1 MAGHGSGA
9 EEVYKH
15 QVSINADQIT
25 EVDKDSIPS
34 GKLKTISMVQKFLI
48 KLFVGNLLP
57 VAGTIFDLRIPKI
70 LGEVIHKIPGYLGYD
85 HNFCVTKGSS
95 QENSFVARAV
105 HPPTGLRKLVETR
118 VNITLISVFIY
129 TNYEILCHPLF

>member
-1 MAGHGSGA
+1 MAGHGSGP

-34 GKLKTISMVQKFLI
+34 GRLKISLIVQKVLI
-48 KLFVGNLLP
+48 KFFAGNLLS

-70 LGEVIHKIPGYLGYD
+70 LGDVINKIPGYLGYD

-95 QENSFVARAV
+95 QENTFVAKAV
-105 HPPTGLRKLVETR
+105 HPPTGRYL
-118 VNITLISVFIY
+118 
-129 TNYEILCHPLF
+129 LCA